1 MSASPEI
8 LWEAT
13 PKQKLA
19 SHLHRFMQWLENVK
33 GLHFTD
39 YPSLYEWSVKE
50 VDAFWRYFIEYT
62 KVFEF
67 DKEQP
72 VLSYNG
78 NDFIGA
84 KWFDGVS
91 LNYAEFIFRS
101 ACKSSPAIVFSE
113 ESSRE
118 LVEYSWDTVYSQVA
132 SLAAWMKQ
140 EGIKKGDRVVSVLP
154 NIPENVVAFLAT
166 QSIGAVW
173 SSCSPDFGNDAIVQR
188 FAQVEPV
195 LLIATN
201 QTTYNGNVFDKT
213 DQINY
218 LQINSCSM
226 FRMI

>member
-91 LNYAEFIFRS
+91 LNDAEFIFRS
-101 ACKSSPAIVFSE
+101 ACKSSPAIVFFRRV
-113 ESSRE
+113 ES
-118 LVEYSWDTVYSQVA
+118 
-132 SLAAWMKQ
+132 
-140 EGIKKGDRVVSVLP
+140 
-154 NIPENVVAFLAT
+154 
-166 QSIGAVW
+166 
-173 SSCSPDFGNDAIVQR
+173 
-188 FAQVEPV
+188 
-195 LLIATN
+195 
-201 QTTYNGNVFDKT
+201 
-213 DQINY
+213 
-218 LQINSCSM
+218 
-226 FRMI
+226 

>member
-13 PKQKLA
+13 QKQKLV
-19 SHLHRFMQWLENVK
+19 SHLHRFMQWLENEK
-33 GLHFTD
+33 GLLFTD

-91 LNYAEFIFRS
+91 LNYAEIIFRN
-101 ACKSSPAIVFSE
+101 ACKSSPAIVFFRRV
-113 ESSRE
+113 ES
-118 LVEYSWDTVYSQVA
+118 
-132 SLAAWMKQ
+132 
-140 EGIKKGDRVVSVLP
+140 
-154 NIPENVVAFLAT
+154 
-166 QSIGAVW
+166 
-173 SSCSPDFGNDAIVQR
+173 
-188 FAQVEPV
+188 
-195 LLIATN
+195 
-201 QTTYNGNVFDKT
+201 
-213 DQINY
+213 
-218 LQINSCSM
+218 
-226 FRMI
+226 